1 MGALFGGLAGAFFA
15 ARMRFVSPESF
26 TFIESAT
33 VLAMVVLGGMASIP
47 GIILGALAL
56 IVLPEI
62 FREFE
67 LYRMLALGGA
77 MVLMMLFRPE
87 GIIPAQRVGG
97 RSEEKD

>member
-56 IVLPEI
+56 IVLPEV

-77 MVLMMLFRPE
+77 MVLMMQFRPE
-87 GIIPAQRVGG
+87 GIIPAKRMGT
-97 RSEEKD
+97 RSEEKQ